1 MCSIYKDAPWKY
13 EKEDVD
19 INGLFEM
26 KGFYINLDHRTDRKR
41 HIEHQLEQI
50 RMTGNITRFNAIK
63 NANGRI
69 GCSLSHLKCLEN
81 ALKNEWDHVL
91 ICEDDITFLN
101 PSLFISQL
109 NYFLENI
116 ETKSWD
122 VVLLGGN
129 IIPPYQIINK
139 SCVKVSKCQT
149 TTGYIVQKH
158 YIPTLIA
165 NIKEGVNNLI
175 QNPKKHVIYAVDK
188 YWFSLQQRDNWFLII
203 PLTVV
208 QKPGYSDIEKK
219 NTDYQNI
226 MKDINKYYL
235 KI

>member
-1 MCSIYKDAPWKY
+1 MKNIKDIKNA
-13 EKEDVD
+13 
-19 INGLFEM
+19 
-26 KGFYINLDHRTDRKR
+26 FYINLEHRKDRK
-41 HIEHQLEQI
+41 EHVEQQLN
-50 RMTGNITRFNAIK
+50 NIGIKAERFNAIK
-63 NANGRI
+63 LDQGAV

-101 PSLFISQL
+101 PSLFINQL

-129 IIPPYQIINK
+129 IIPPYQNINK

-158 YIPTLIA
+158 YIPILIA

-175 QNPKKHVIYAVDK
+175 KNPTKHVFYAIDK

-203 PLTVV
+203 PLTVT

>member
-1 MCSIYKDAPWKY
+1 MKNIKDIKNA
-13 EKEDVD
+13 
-19 INGLFEM
+19 
-26 KGFYINLDHRTDRKR
+26 FYINLEHRKDRK
-41 HIEHQLEQI
+41 EHVEQQLN
-50 RMTGNITRFNAIK
+50 NIGIKAERFNAIK
-63 NANGRI
+63 LDKGAV
-69 GCSLSHLKCLEN
+69 GCSLSHLRCLEN

-109 NYFLENI
+109 NYFLESI
-116 ETKSWD
+116 DCEKWD

-129 IIPPYQIINK
+129 IIPPYQNINK

-175 QNPKKHVIYAVDK
+175 KNPQKHVLYAIDK
-188 YWFSLQQRDNWFLII
+188 NWFKLQQRDNWFLII

-226 MKDINKYYL
+226 MKDINKLYL
-235 KI
+235 QR

>member
-1 MCSIYKDAPWKY
+1 MKNIN
-13 EKEDVD
+13 D
-19 INGLFEM
+19 I
-26 KGFYINLDHRTDRKR
+26 KHVFYINLDYRKDRKLYV
-41 HIEHQLEQI
+41 EQQLHQIGLQGE
-50 RMTGNITRFNAIK
+50 RFSAIK
-63 NANGRI
+63 LDNGAV
-69 GCSLSHLKCLEN
+69 GCSLSHLQC
-81 ALKNEWDHVL
+81 LKNAYEKKWDHVL

-116 ETKSWD
+116 ESKSWD
-122 VVLLGGN
+122 VILLGGN
-129 IIPPYQIINK
+129 IIPPYQNINK

-175 QNPKKHVIYAVDK
+175 KNPQKHVIYAVDK
-188 YWFSLQQRDNWFLII
+188 YWFNLQARDNWFLII

>member
-1 MCSIYKDAPWKY
+1 MKNIKDVKNA
-13 EKEDVD
+13 
-19 INGLFEM
+19 
-26 KGFYINLDHRTDRKR
+26 FYINLEHRKDRKK
-41 HIEHQLEQI
+41 HVEQQLN
-50 RMTGNITRFNAIK
+50 NIGIKAERFNAIK
-63 NANGRI
+63 LDKGAV

-109 NYFLENI
+109 NYFLESI
-116 ETKSWD
+116 DCEKWD

-129 IIPPYQIINK
+129 IIPPYQNINK

-175 QNPKKHVIYAVDK
+175 KNPQKHVLYAIDK
-188 YWFSLQQRDNWFLII
+188 NWFKLQERDNWFLII

-226 MKDINKYYL
+226 MKDINKLYL
-235 KI
+235 QR